1 MMRRY
6 NSLALSGLGITLLS
20 IAGLV
25 LPYTSLAQA
34 PVPVLSMVGVATNAP
49 AKTVSN
55 TLPPLQ
61 LRPAAPPVS
70 VPKQPN
76 LQTKSTSPAK
86 TIETPAVSLLV
97 DSTVRQG
104 EVLFV
109 AAKVKSSKESMAQV
123 ISVVP
128 HHLNWKGGG
137 GLDVPLYSRGN
148 GVWETVVPVRVDH
161 PVGQGGVVV
170 MDASN
175 KALASSVVSV
185 TSGGYAKQNIT
196 LSGGMGSLTP
206 EPGEMEAIGKLK
218 TDTNPT
224 EKLWQKQLSL
234 PVPEC
239 MNSPFG
245 NLRYHNG
252 KFTGNFHKGID
263 QRSPQGRL
271 VKAPTDGVVKIAKT
285 YRLHGGTV
293 GLDHG
298 QGLSSI
304 YIHLSKISVKSGQRV
319 KAGDILGQVGATGF
333 ATGPHLHWGLFVHG
347 VPVNPTQWVQPDV
360 C

>member
-1 MMRRY
+1 MGAAFIA
-6 NSLALSGLGITLLS
+6 LALMGLPG
-20 IAGLV
+20 V
-25 LPYTSLAQA
+25 SLAQA
-34 PVPVLSMVGVATNAP
+34 PVPVLSMVGIAANPPSAQVVKP
-49 AKTVSN
+49 
-55 TLPPLQ
+55 LPPLQ
-61 LRPAAPPVS
+61 LRPAATPVSKAPSPSVVPTPLKPQLPKATASPPV
-70 VPKQPN
+70 
-76 LQTKSTSPAK
+76 A
-86 TIETPAVSLLV
+86 LLV

-109 AAKVKSSKESMAQV
+109 AVKIMPPKESSTQV
-123 ISVVP
+123 ASVVP
-128 HHLNWKGGG
+128 HHLHWKGGG
-137 GLDVPLYSRGN
+137 GLDVPLYSRGA

-161 PVGQGGVVV
+161 PVGPGGLTV

-175 KALASSVVSV
+175 KALASSAVAV

-196 LSGGMGSLTP
+196 LSGGMGALTP
-206 EPGEMEAIGKLK
+206 EPGEMDAIGKLK
-218 TDTNPT
+218 TDTNPA
-224 EKLWQKQLSL
+224 ERLWQKQFAL

-271 VKAPTDGVVKIAKT
+271 VKAPTEGVVKIAKT

-298 QGLSSI
+298 QGVSSI
-304 YIHLSKISVKSGQRV
+304 YIHLSRINVKPGQRV
-319 KAGDILGQVGATGF
+319 KSGDILGQVGATGF

-347 VPVNPTQWVQPDV
+347 VPVNPTQWVHPDV